1 VPLPV
6 FVYHV
11 TLLDGDD
18 SSAGAAVVGVC
29 GVEACG
35 AVWTSGEHDVLVTGE
50 RTLTLAT
57 DVVVDVVAVAVC
69 LRALLGEYQLH
80 TNVYAHFCFSFVL

>member
-1 VPLPV
+1 MPLPV

-18 SSAGAAVVGVC
+18 KSACAAVVGVD

-35 AVWTSGEHDVLVTGE
+35 AVWTSSEHDVLVTGE
-50 RTLTLAT
+50 RTLTLGT
-57 DVVVDVVAVAVC
+57 DVVVDVVAVTMC

-80 TNVYAHFCFSFVL
+80 TNVHTQTLVF